1 MQHRLLSCLTF
12 FFSLYI
18 KGIALLAIA
27 ILWPAHVLMCSRLA
41 EAAPGRREFGAT
53 GGRGEFRPDLA
64 LPGQPGAYETETVD
78 AMPATAVLI
87 EFAV

>member
-1 MQHRLLSCLTF
+1 MKRSLLSCLTF

-41 EAAPGRREFGAT
+41 EAALGRREFTST
-53 GGRGEFRPDLA
+53 GGRGDIRPDLA
-64 LPGQPGAYETETVD
+64 LAGAYETETVD